1 LNATQTAGA
10 HGPRIPFVST
20 CPRCGYLQAQ
30 WYTPSVLLR
39 LLDRGHPVEAYC
51 AMCDLFWKLTA
62 HELDNLA
69 EKLAVNRRIAGTR
82 SRLGRRFV
90 RPLLNVVRLLNRQEP

>member
-1 LNATQTAGA
+1 MTQTAAA
-10 HGPRIPFVST
+10 HGTRIPIVSI
-20 CPRCGYLQAQ
+20 CPGCGHEQAQ
-30 WYTPSVLLR
+30 WYSHLALTTLLG
-39 LLDRGHPVEAYC
+39 RGHPVEAYC
-51 AMCDLFWKLTA
+51 VMCDMFWKLTA

-82 SRLGRRFV
+82 SRLGRHFV